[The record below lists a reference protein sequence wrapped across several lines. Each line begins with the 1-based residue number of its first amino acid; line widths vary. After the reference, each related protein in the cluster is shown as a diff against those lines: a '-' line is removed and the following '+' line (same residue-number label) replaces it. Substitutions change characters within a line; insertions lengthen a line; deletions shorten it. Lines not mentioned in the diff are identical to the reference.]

1 MKPIIKYP
9 IPLDMDFRAWIL
21 SMPIVTLDYETYY
34 DSEYSLTKMT
44 TLEYVQDD
52 RFKAQGVSIRV
63 DRVVDG
69 TLVRGMPTYYPDVE
83 EAMQRLREF
92 EEAEGKW
99 VLVAQNTKFDGYIM
113 HYRYN
118 IHPTVY
124 TDTKS
129 MSKGLWPLES
139 SSLKDLAVR
148 LWPDRPDMRKG
159 EDLVKSFGIR
169 DWSNE
174 LHNAI
179 EGYCNQDAFLTAEA
193 FWEMFNRYPAGELEI
208 IHITMRMFCFPTLQA
223 NHAMLE
229 EAEQDELDE
238 RERVLEVALEFV
250 RQLARDKGF
259 EYWNPDEKEAK
270 KRKPMDKMVFS
281 SRNRFIKVL
290 RELCDLELPT
300 KTETRKDGSTYET
313 EAVAKND
320 PEYIDLI
327 ADNPDIGILFE
338 TREIFASNQA
348 LSRAR
353 RMRHISKE
361 ERGFEISIPLAY
373 YNAHTGRY
381 GGDEKLNMQNLGRGS
396 KHRLALE
403 APEGFM
409 VHVADSSNVEAR
421 INAGFSGQEDLL
433 EAFRRKEDVYSQF
446 ASEIYPF
453 KVDKKNYP
461 GERGVGKVCV
471 GPDTRVLTHNG
482 VKKITDITIFD
493 KLWDGVEWVNHM
505 GVVCNGVKETITAF
519 ELEATRDHE
528 ILTTD
533 NSWVEWQQVLTNPS
547 LMKKVLDK
555 GHLHWSDGG
564 SNSTKMTNLSD
575 GILWFGVIVDG
586 KEWSTEQ
593 ISQQNVQHA
602 VRIAQNWL
610 LQEND
615 ILNTSMQ
622 CQMSPTEL
630 DCSTDYRLL
639 SQDATIQET
648 ECTSTTDCEGLQW
661 PKNGGM
667 TEQNSSNMC
676 KRSKDGIV
684 QNSKWTEQT
693 LTEVMNLKI
702 FGSSRKNKTL
712 QTNEKSPTLKN
723 GLESL
728 KRQSKVYDV
737 VMAGPRNRFTV
748 ITSLG
753 PMIIHN
759 CVLGLGYGMGAPTL
773 RRTFASGPM
782 GMPPMKFDLP
792 FCQHIVSTYRGLNF
806 AITDTWKTAGRMIE
820 AMIFLQDGA
829 EVEWGP
835 LVVMRERIKLPN
847 GMYLNYPKL
856 HYHEKLKSFAYW
868 DNVKKYW
875 KRIYGGALLEN
886 VIQALARIAVMDQC
900 TKIDRY
906 LQQFGGWIV
915 MQVHD
920 ENIGI
925 APHESTEKSDAIF
938 EGISAIMRQ
947 SPSWMRRLPLDS
959 EGGYAKNY
967 SK

>member
-9 IPLDMDFRAWIL
+9 IPLDMNFRAWIL
-21 SMPIVTLDYETYY
+21 SMPVVTLDFETYY
-34 DSEYSLTKMT
+34 DSDYSLTKMT

-69 TLVRGMPTYYPDVE
+69 TLIRGTPKYFRNVD
-83 EAMQRLREF
+83 EAMQWLRDF
-92 EEAEGKW
+92 EAVENKW

-124 TDTKS
+124 ADTKS

-193 FWEMFNRYPAGELEI
+193 FWEMFNRYPSGELEI

-238 RERVLEVALEFV
+238 RERVLQTALDFV
-250 RQLARDKGF
+250 QQLAMDKGF
-259 EYWNPDEKEAK
+259 SYWNPDAKEAK
-270 KRKPMDKMVFS
+270 KKLPLNKMVFS

-290 RELCDLELPT
+290 RELCDLELPM

-327 ADNPDIGILFE
+327 ADNPDLGILFE

-348 LSRAR
+348 ISRAR
-353 RMRHISKE
+353 RMRAISKE

-403 APEGFM
+403 APDGYS
-409 VHVADSSNVEAR
+409 VHVSDSSNIEAR
-421 INAGFSGQEDLL
+421 INADFAGQHDLI
-433 EAFRRKEDVYSQF
+433 EAFKRKEDVYSQF

-471 GPDTRVLTHNG
+471 
-482 VKKITDITIFD
+482 
-493 KLWDGVEWVNHM
+493 
-505 GVVCNGVKETITAF
+505 
-519 ELEATRDHE
+519 
-528 ILTTD
+528 
-533 NSWVEWQQVLTNPS
+533 
-547 LMKKVLDK
+547 
-555 GHLHWSDGG
+555 
-564 SNSTKMTNLSD
+564 
-575 GILWFGVIVDG
+575 
-586 KEWSTEQ
+586 
-593 ISQQNVQHA
+593 
-602 VRIAQNWL
+602 
-610 LQEND
+610 
-615 ILNTSMQ
+615 
-622 CQMSPTEL
+622 
-630 DCSTDYRLL
+630 
-639 SQDATIQET
+639 
-648 ECTSTTDCEGLQW
+648 
-661 PKNGGM
+661 
-667 TEQNSSNMC
+667 
-676 KRSKDGIV
+676 
-684 QNSKWTEQT
+684 
-693 LTEVMNLKI
+693 
-702 FGSSRKNKTL
+702 
-712 QTNEKSPTLKN
+712 
-723 GLESL
+723 
-728 KRQSKVYDV
+728 
-737 VMAGPRNRFTV
+737 
-748 ITSLG
+748 
-753 PMIIHN
+753 
-759 CVLGLGYGMGAPTL
+759 LGLGYGMGATTL

-782 GMPPMKFDLP
+782 GMPPMKFELS
-792 FCQHIVSTYRGLNF
+792 FCQHIVNTYRGLNF
-806 AITDTWKTAGRMIE
+806 AIAESWRTAGRMIE
-820 AMIFLQDGA
+820 AMVVLKDG
-829 EVEWGP
+829 EGLDWGP
-835 LVVMRERIKLPN
+835 VKVFKERILLPN

-875 KRIYGGALLEN
+875 KRIYGGALIEN
-886 VIQALARIAVMDQC
+886 IIQALARIVVMSQC
-900 TKIDRY
+900 VKIDRY
-906 LQQFGGWIV
+906 LQQYGGWIV

-925 APHESTEKSDAIF
+925 APHENDEKSDEIF
-938 EGISAIMRQ
+938 EGINAIMRQ
-947 SPSWMRRLPLDS
+947 SPEWMPRLPLDS